1 MRIRFAE
8 YREAI
13 LPEYRGNPLI
23 EALPQKPRDDELL
36 DKLGFFP
43 PHDESERGLDAF
55 AHTDQMLEENFEDV
69 RIKYS
74 SGFSVPLIIKSSMN
88 KPEYGWSE
96 LSVVWSSSVS
106 I

>member
-23 EALPQKPRDDELL
+23 EALPQKPRDEELL

-43 PHDESERGLDAF
+43 PHDEEEREIDPCDTIVF
-55 AHTDQMLEENFEDV
+55 AVVED
-69 RIKYS
+69 S
-74 SGFSVPLIIKSSMN
+74 LNDVP
-88 KPEYGWSE
+88 
-96 LSVVWSSSVS
+96 
-106 I
+106 